1 MPENSRL
8 KRPAL
13 MRGAETAL
21 VPTLLTTDP
30 ELDPVFA
37 AIERHRSLSARH
49 LEAWC
54 RFDEAENNIKRALDT
69 AERALAD
76 VKPRTAA
83 GAGALVAY
91 VQADLDGNDL
101 PDWAIPA
108 LGNVAEALTTMV
120 S

>member
-1 MPENSRL
+1 MAEKSRL
-8 KRPAL
+8 KERALMGAEAPIVPAL
-13 MRGAETAL
+13 LAIG
-21 VPTLLTTDP
+21 P
-30 ELDPVFA
+30 EPDPVFA
-37 AIERHRSLSARH
+37 AIERHRSLSTRH

-54 RFDEAENNIKRALDT
+54 RFDEAEGKIKRALDT

-91 VQADLDGNDL
+91 VHADLDGNDL

-108 LGNVAEALTTMV
+108 LANVAEALTTMV